1 MSSELLTITGTV
13 FIHEPVTLP
22 PGAIVTV
29 KLVDNEG
36 EVLAATAI
44 GSAAV
49 PTEFTLVADPA
60 FAPDADEL
68 FIWAALRSRG
78 RRVGHDRAGP
88 PRRCRERG
96 AADQD
101 RGLTG
106 CLEAAEA
113 PPSRI

>member
-68 FIWAALRSRG
+68 FIWAALRSQ
-78 RRVGHDRAGP
+78 AGVWGTTELVP
-88 PRRCRERG
+88 LDGVANAVP
-96 AADQD
+96 
-101 RGLTG
+101 LTKI
-106 CLEAAEA
+106 ED
-113 PPSRI
+113 

>member
-68 FIWAALRSRG
+68 FIWAALRSE
-78 RRVGHDRAGP
+78 AGVWGTTELVP
-88 PRRCRERG
+88 LDGVANAVP
-96 AADQD
+96 
-101 RGLTG
+101 LTKI
-106 CLEAAEA
+106 ED
-113 PPSRI
+113 

>member
-13 FIHEPVTLP
+13 YFRERITLP

-29 KLVDNEG
+29 KLVDGDG

-60 FAPDADEL
+60 FVPDSDEL
-68 FIWAALRSRG
+68 FIWAALRSE
-78 RRVGHDRAGP
+78 AGVWGTTELVP
-88 PRRCRERG
+88 VD
-96 AADQD
+96 ADANAVL
-101 RGLTG
+101 LTKI
-106 CLEAAEA
+106 ED
-113 PPSRI
+113 